1 MNGVQFC
8 NGVMKKRSP
17 THGKVLRRLKAEEAE
32 EAKEA
37 QKAKKAERQVSRCA
51 ALIPLRHKS

>member
-17 THGKVLRRLKAEEAE
+17 SHGKVLRRLKAEEA
-32 EAKEA
+32 KEA
-37 QKAKKAERQVSRCA
+37 QKAEKARKLKRSFDPA
-51 ALIPLRHKS
+51 YA